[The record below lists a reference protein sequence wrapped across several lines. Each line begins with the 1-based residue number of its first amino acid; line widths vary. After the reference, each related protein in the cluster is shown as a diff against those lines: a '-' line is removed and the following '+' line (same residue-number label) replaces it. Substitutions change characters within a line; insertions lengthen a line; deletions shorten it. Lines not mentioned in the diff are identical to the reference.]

1 LSGTFINTFIE
12 PRMFDPQPRREATP
26 QDFPLPA
33 GEGRGEGILFRS
45 FPVHNDPVAPSFP
58 GFLSDLTGH
67 RKRRVLLCCL
77 SALLLAAAPPG
88 PAHRVKDI
96 NTTPVPPPG
105 IPGSAIVA
113 GNTLYFTVSNQL
125 WKSDGTAAGTQPVEG
140 TGALS
145 SVYFQAVLGGSLYFT
160 ATDSGLGNELWRTD
174 GTLGGTGIVRDINP
188 GRANSDIGNVVA
200 FRGELYF
207 AANDGV
213 HGRELWKS
221 DGTKDGTV
229 LAVDLNAG
237 AKGSALASL
246 RASGDRLYFSET
258 SYVPDSLA
266 ALYTTDGTVG
276 GTRLLRQ
283 FMTENTSSA
292 CGAISCSGSPPGD
305 FVSFGGLTYFMASDG
320 VSGLELWRTDGTPLG
335 TALVKDICPGKCS
348 GLAFSDGLANVGFA
362 LLQVIDGR
370 LVFFANDGV
379 HGFEPWTSDGTEI
392 GTRLLK
398 DLVPGPADSSYG
410 YGLTAVGTSFFFD
423 AVFGSNSLA
432 MWRSDGTEAGTLPVG
447 SPGGCRDQI
456 TPVGDAV
463 FFAAARG
470 SAGCGLWKTD
480 AAGTPASIVSDSV
493 SSPSGLVSFGGAL
506 YFTAPGPVGFSLWK
520 TDGTSSGTVV
530 VRVLSRETAS
540 SNSVLMGGID
550 GSLLFFANN
559 GKDFSGLWRSDG
571 TDAGTQPIAP
581 VSFHGGGL
589 LPTVELFAQFRG
601 SLFFSGNDGVHGGE
615 LWRTDG
621 TPAGTRLV
629 KDIAIAGG
637 AKFPL
642 VQSSNPCGLTAV
654 GDTLYFV
661 ANEGDHGLGLWKTDG
676 TESGTVFIKDVAL
689 DCYSGPSVGLT
700 PFNGLVYFSPSS
712 RDGLWRTDGTSSGT
726 VLIRPIGVIN
736 LTAANGRLIFSGS
749 GSPEGNGL
757 WASDGTAAGTVLLQ
771 PFSGTVGPFART
783 RDGAFFQAST
793 PDFRAQL
800 WRTDGTSGGTIRLT
814 DFPLSLS
821 LREIVTIGNRA
832 YFVAVDAEHGI
843 ELWTSDGTLAGTH
856 IVKDISAGITDS
868 LPGNLRAIGG
878 VLLFTARDPVHG
890 EELWQSDGT
899 EAGTLLVQDISPGPA
914 SSSPGNFV
922 EAGSLVFFTAS
933 DTDAGAE
940 LWSMPLSALASAPR
954 QKPHLVQDLSW
965 RR

>member
-1 LSGTFINTFIE
+1 MRME
-12 PRMFDPQPRREATP
+12 PAMPTA
-26 QDFPLPA
+26 
-33 GEGRGEGILFRS
+33 
-45 FPVHNDPVAPSFP
+45 
-58 GFLSDLTGH
+58 TGH
-67 RKRRVLLCCL
+67 RKYRILLCCV

-96 NTTPVPPPG
+96 NMTPVPPPE
-105 IPGSAIVA
+105 IPGSAIVV

-145 SVYFQAVLGGSLYFT
+145 SVYFQTVLGGTLYFT

-188 GRANSDIGNVVA
+188 GRANSDIGKVVA

-237 AKGSALASL
+237 SKGSALASL
-246 RASGDRLYFSET
+246 RASGDGLYFSES
-258 SYVPDSLA
+258 SYQPDSPA

-283 FMTENTSSA
+283 FVTQDTSSI
-292 CGAISCSGSPPGD
+292 CSGTCSGSPPGD
-305 FVSFGGLTYFMASDG
+305 FVFFGGLTYFIATDG
-320 VSGLELWRTDGTPLG
+320 VSGLELWRTDGTALG

-348 GLAFSDGLANVGFA
+348 GFPFSDGISTIGVP

-370 LVFFANDGV
+370 LVFFASDGI
-379 HGFEPWTSDGTEI
+379 HGMEPWASDGTEV

-398 DLVPGPADSSYG
+398 DVVSGPAGSSWG
-410 YGLTAVGTSFFFD
+410 GLTAVGTSF
-423 AVFGSNSLA
+423 VFPAYVSANIA
-432 MWRSDGTEAGTLPVG
+432 EMWRSDGTEAGTFPVG
-447 SPGGCRDQI
+447 SLGYSCRVQI
-456 TPVGDAV
+456 TPVGDAL
-463 FFAAARG
+463 FFATDRG

-493 SSPSGLVSFGGAL
+493 SSPSDLVSFGGAL
-506 YFTAPGPVGFSLWK
+506 YFTAPGPAGFSLWK
-520 TDGTSSGTVV
+520 TEGTSSGTEVV
-530 VRVLSRETAS
+530 SVLNRETAS
-540 SNSVLMGGID
+540 SNSRLMGEVN
-550 GSLLFFANN
+550 GSLVFFANN
-559 GKDFSGLWRSDG
+559 GKDVSGLWRSDG
-571 TDAGTQPIAP
+571 TDAGTQPISP
-581 VSFHGGGL
+581 VVLSGGGL
-589 LPTVELFAQFRG
+589 LPTVELFAPFRG
-601 SLFFSGNDGVHGGE
+601 SFFFGGNDGVHGGE

-629 KDIAIAGG
+629 KDIAVAGG
-637 AKFPL
+637 AKFPQ

-654 GDTLYFV
+654 GDTLYFS
-661 ANEGDHGLGLWKTDG
+661 ANEGDHGQGLWKTDG
-676 TESGTVFIKDVAL
+676 TESGTVLIKDLAL

-700 PFNGLVYFSPSS
+700 PFNGLVYFSSGN
-712 RDGLWRTDGTSSGT
+712 GLWRTDGTNSGT
-726 VLIRPIGVIN
+726 ELIRPIGVKN
-736 LTAANGRLIFSGS
+736 LTSANGRLIFYGS
-749 GSPEGNGL
+749 GAPEGNGL

-771 PFSGTVGPFART
+771 PLSGGPFART
-783 RDGAFFQAST
+783 RDGAFFLVLTS
-793 PDFRAQL
+793 DFRTQL
-800 WRTDGTSGGTIRLT
+800 WRTDGTSSGTIRLT

-821 LREIVTIGNRA
+821 TREIVTIGNRV
-832 YFVAVDAEHGI
+832 YFAGVDPEHGI

-856 IVKDISAGITDS
+856 VVKDISAGIADS
-868 LPGNLRAIGG
+868 LPRNLRAVGG
-878 VLLFTARDPVHG
+878 VLLFTAREPVHG

-914 SSSPGNFV
+914 SSSPGNFT
-922 EAGSLVFFTAS
+922 EAGSLVYFTAN
-933 DTDAGAE
+933 DGEAGAE
-940 LWSMPLSALASAPR
+940 LWVMPLSSLASSPR
-954 QKPHLVQDLSW
+954 QKPHLVQDIPW
-965 RR
+965 RH